1 MTSSCVHAYVAQ
13 YCVHHALPP
22 ISCFCLVV
30 ERTHECH
37 ASLDPVFLK
46 FVRRNLHHQ
55 NEVSRVTS
63 CRQGTWNA
71 LRILVNSCEFLTIVL
86 LSSRAEHYID
96 KYKCRLCEQLE
107 SCSASLQSPV
117 YAFNQSMRNCFGP
130 RRIFLAFCLTFD

>member
-13 YCVHHALPP
+13 YCVHHALPT

-37 ASLDPVFLK
+37 APLDPVFLK

-55 NEVSRVTS
+55 HKVSRVTS

-71 LRILVNSCEFLTIVL
+71 LNSCVFLNIGKVI
-86 LSSRAEHYID
+86 LSFRAEHYIG

-107 SCSASLQSPV
+107 SC
-117 YAFNQSMRNCFGP
+117 
-130 RRIFLAFCLTFD
+130 